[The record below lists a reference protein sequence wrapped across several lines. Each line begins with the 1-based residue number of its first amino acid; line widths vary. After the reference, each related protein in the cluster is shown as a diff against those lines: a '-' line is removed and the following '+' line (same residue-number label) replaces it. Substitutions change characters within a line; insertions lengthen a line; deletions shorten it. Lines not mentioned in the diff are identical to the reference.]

1 MKIIVPVGFLFVS
14 FLLFLIS
21 PGVSAQVII
30 RERVTISPEAGRQP
44 SQQLSGQVD
53 PCLIPPSSGYGAF
66 YLTMG
71 GHITL
76 RPAFPG
82 TMELGGTVV
91 LTGPHGVIYEG
102 PGGSQFYGKTFSAG
116 IFEPGASVWFTI
128 QFRRSDGKVLT
139 GVNPEA
145 SSAYGTLG
153 SKATGGSYRFQG
165 FDNVY
170 VGSRFGYSLF
180 VTLAS
185 DLSTARDLRPASGP
199 PREPCPIIAPFSGNV
214 IARFNSNS
222 YAGNQIQFESKTD
235 TFRVIQQLFGH
246 AINFGNVEAGDS
258 ILLPVIS
265 GSPDLLGEK
274 TYPRYQLTSS
284 SPSLARWY
292 LEYEDWIDS
301 DFLDFFT
308 YAWIAPTK
316 YSVTFDKENASPG
329 DTVRIFIESLGF
341 AENPSQPMTINII
354 EGRGTAVLQDTL
366 GNTLGVDIWERE
378 YGKVTK
384 ELRLVIFA
392 PSPPPVLTVAAGGAG
407 VQNTT
412 DPSRIIVQVFDAWD
426 ERKSGRG
433 VVGMGTKKQLKIV
446 EHAPWSVWP
455 HLPPQSNGRSRGADR
470 PGYDPKRSFT
480 IEVLDG
486 SGLPLTDEIVQIK
499 AEFVPFTGGH
509 EHNDPA
515 LLQDKQGRF
524 YGQSRSGNPL
534 TGLVTDAEGKV
545 EIDSLVASQVAGRYL
560 VTASLKADS
569 TVRDTVQLTVRV
581 PDLVDFSQIN
591 THIWTLTGAIA
602 GKHTDNHWCTQKML
616 DSLVAAVV
624 DFHSWT
630 SDADGGGVPLIIAI
644 NDMSLKWGGVYDFKG
659 NWNLGGEHSFH
670 RVGLSVDINNTGFDF
685 KVQDPQ
691 KPNDPKAKILSQKG
705 RKLVEIIGWYGGKI
719 YDEPQIHFGFDG
731 GY

>member
-1 MKIIVPVGFLFVS
+1 MKNIVPVGFFFVP
-14 FLLFLIS
+14 FLLFLVS
-21 PGVSAQVII
+21 PSVSAQVII
-30 RERVTISPEAGRQP
+30 RERITISPEAGRQP
-44 SQQLSGQVD
+44 SQQLSGQTD

-66 YLTMG
+66 FLTMG

-91 LTGPHGVIYEG
+91 LTGPRGVIYEG
-102 PGGSQFYGKTFSAG
+102 TAGSQFYGKTFSVG
-116 IFEPGASVWFTI
+116 TFEPGASVWFTI

-153 SKATGGSYRFQG
+153 SKATGGSYIFQG
-165 FDNVY
+165 FDKVY

-199 PREPCPIIAPFSGNV
+199 PREPCPIIAPFSGNI

-222 YAGNQIQFESKTD
+222 YAGNQIQFESKND
-235 TFRVIQQLFGH
+235 TFRVVQQLFGH
-246 AINFGNVEAGDS
+246 AINFGNIEAGDS
-258 ILLPVIS
+258 ILLPLIS
-265 GSPDLLGEK
+265 GSPELFGEK
-274 TYPRYQLTSS
+274 TYPRYEVWTMTSA
-284 SPSLARWY
+284 LARWY

-308 YAWIAPTK
+308 YAWIAPAK
-316 YSVTFDKENASPG
+316 YSVTFDKESASPG
-329 DTVRIFIESLGF
+329 DTVRIFIESIGF
-341 AENPSQPMTINII
+341 SENPSQPMTINII
-354 EGRGTAVLQDTL
+354 EGRGMAVLQDTL
-366 GNTLGVDIWERE
+366 GNMLGVDIWERE

-384 ELRLVIFA
+384 ELRLVISA

-433 VVGMGTKKQLKIV
+433 VVGMGTKKQLRIV
-446 EHAPWSVWP
+446 EHAPWTIWP
-455 HLPPQSNGRSRGADR
+455 HLPPQGNGRSRGADR

-486 SGLPLTDEIVQIK
+486 SGQPLADEIVQIK

-509 EHNDPA
+509 EHNNPP
-515 LLQDKQGRF
+515 LLQTHQGTF
-524 YGQSRSGNPL
+524 YGQEKNGNPL
-534 TGLVTDAEGKV
+534 VGLVTDPDGIV
-545 EIDSLVASQVAGRYL
+545 LIDSLVASQVAGRYL

-581 PDLVDFSQIN
+581 PGLELLPDIDPVYQKIGGTSKHLGPPISSTDNNHWATQEVVVSLQELASVWVQMFPQEAKLMIN
-591 THIWTLTGAIA
+591 DISLPSGGLFDIA
-602 GKHTDNHWCTQKML
+602 GQWQ
-616 DSLVAAVV
+616 
-624 DFHSWT
+624 
-630 SDADGGGVPLIIAI
+630 P
-644 NDMSLKWGGVYDFKG
+644 
-659 NWNLGGEHSFH
+659 EHSTH
-670 RVGLSVDINNTGFDF
+670 REGRDVDVRTAFPGLRMGI
-685 KVQDPQ
+685 KVR
-691 KPNDPKAKILSQKG
+691 NDEGKWLGNRAFEDLAKANGAKKAEGHKKGTEQEHYHLS
-705 RKLVEIIGWYGGKI
+705 Y
-719 YDEPQIHFGFDG
+719 
-731 GY
+731 